1 MARLLPRKR
10 FTSGFAV
17 ALAVAATLFAAAAAV
32 ADPAAGRFDGGPNGE
47 WSRTDFSRHTI
58 DLADIVSGGPSKDGI
73 PPIDAPVFES
83 QARAAER
90 LRPEAPVISLSVG
103 GEAKAYPLSVLVWH
117 EIVNDVIGGVPV
129 AVTYCPLCNSSIAF
143 DRRVDGRTLDFG
155 TTGKLLKSNLLMWD
169 RQTESWWSQ
178 YMGDAVV
185 GEMAGKKL
193 AVVPCRLESFER
205 FRQRRPDG
213 VVLRPTHMKLRAYG
227 RNPYVRYD
235 SAPWPFLYRGMA
247 PEGIAPM
254 ARVVA
259 IGGEAWSLDLL
270 RRRGMLKAG
279 GVMLSWTPGQ
289 ASALDAPTIADGR
302 DVGNVVAE
310 RMGPGGPEDVA
321 YVVAFAFAFH
331 GFQPEGTIHV
341 ACEAGDAPTKPV
353 VCG

>member
-1 MARLLPRKR
+1 MRRPTRCKFRRA
-10 FTSGFAV
+10 
-17 ALAVAATLFAAAAAV
+17 ALALAAAAALLGPAAA
-32 ADPAAGRFDGGPNGE
+32 ADPADRFGGGPNGE
-47 WSRTDFSRHTI
+47 WSATDFSRHTV
-58 DLADIVSGGPSKDGI
+58 DLTDIVSGGPSKDGI
-73 PPIDAPVFES
+73 PPIDAPIFES
-83 QARAAER
+83 QAAAAER
-90 LRPEAPVISLSVG
+90 LAPNEPVISLSLG

-117 EIVNDVIGGVPV
+117 EIANDVIGGVPV
-129 AVTYCPLCNSSIAF
+129 AVTYCPLCNSAIVF

-185 GEMAGKKL
+185 GEMAGRKL
-193 AVVPCRLESFER
+193 DVIASRLESFER

-213 VVLRPTHMKLRAYG
+213 VVLRPTHRELRAYG

-289 ASALDAPTIADGR
+289 ASALDAPKIADGR

-310 RMGPGGPEDVA
+310 RMGTVGAEDVP

-331 GFQPEGTIHV
+331 GFRPDGPIHV
-341 ACEAGDAPTKPV
+341 ACPSGEAPAKPL